1 MKFAQF
7 LKSKFDM
14 ANKEKLV
21 PDLTITEFETLM
33 IKCFE
38 ILKQRELD
46 TSMKEYDRISYP
58 FLQ

>member
-1 MKFAQF
+1 
-7 LKSKFDM
+7 M